1 MENPVFAK
9 AAFRERLRVVLERV
23 WWWLCTCIAH
33 RQTQVLLHQNEIHM
47 RAAALNR
54 ARLHI
59 TRHAKPLG
67 VSTVTK
73 PPQLFDRDV
82 IALALLHPGVGKIA
96 QHHQDQNGSAAEF
109 QVFAAF
115 ARHKGFPRGLY
126 PTLRAARVR
135 VKTQSRNLPVAHSA
149 QTTEL
154 K

>member
-1 MENPVFAK
+1 TCRRITRLGRRILRSTLRLQPLGMENPVFAK

-82 IALALLHPGVGKIA
+82 IALALLHPA
-96 QHHQDQNGSAAEF
+96 
-109 QVFAAF
+109 
-115 ARHKGFPRGLY
+115 
-126 PTLRAARVR
+126 
-135 VKTQSRNLPVAHSA
+135 
-149 QTTEL
+149 
-154 K
+154 

>member
-9 AAFRERLRVVLERV
+9 AAFRERLRVVFERV
-23 WWWLCTCIAH
+23 WWWLCTGIAH
-33 RQTQVLLHQNEIHM
+33 RQTQILLHQNEIHM

-96 QHHQDQNGSAAEF
+96 QHHQDQNRSAAEF
-109 QVFAAF
+109 QILTAL
-115 ARHKGFPRGLY
+115 ARHKDFPEACTQLY
-126 PTLRAARVR
+126 AQPVSGYRPNRA
-135 VKTQSRNLPVAHSA
+135 KTRLPIPRK
-149 QTTEL
+149 QQ